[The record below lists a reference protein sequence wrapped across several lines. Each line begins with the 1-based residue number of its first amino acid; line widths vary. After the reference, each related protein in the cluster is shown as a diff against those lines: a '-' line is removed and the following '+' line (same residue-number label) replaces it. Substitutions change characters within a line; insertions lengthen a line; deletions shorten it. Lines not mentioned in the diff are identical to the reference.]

1 MLDPDKRYVFIDGG
15 YFRARRKEM
24 FEPLFGK
31 DGETDYSMLANA
43 LSCRK
48 GFYYDCADERKPAEP
63 TGDFEVRKA
72 RQMEEFNGI
81 RQYPGFHVFQGT
93 LSGERRQKE
102 VDVALAVDVLMHA
115 QAGNIN
121 EAFLVAGDLDFRP
134 LVKALIQLGIYVT
147 ILCRRSSSLELQY
160 AADHVNELTF
170 SGVYGWSTQEFRR
183 THPIP
188 ETSLGGDATMPGW
201 STIDTGKTES
211 GVAVLFHNGGTDF
224 MLKAPVREGLLSA
237 KFNNRDFLERY
248 FRHVWG
254 QLEWLT

>member
-1 MLDPDKRYVFIDGG
+1 MRDPDKRYVFIDGG
-15 YFRARRKEM
+15 YFRARRKEL
-24 FEPLFGK
+24 FAPLFGK
-31 DGETDYSMLANA
+31 DGETDYSLLANT
-43 LSCRK
+43 LGCRK
-48 GFYYDCADERKPAEP
+48 GFYYDCTDERKPNEP
-63 TGDFEVRKA
+63 ASEFEARKA
-72 RQMEEFNGI
+72 RQMEEFNRI

-115 QAGNIN
+115 HAKNIN

-170 SGVYGWSTQEFRR
+170 TWVYGWSTPEFRR
-183 THPIP
+183 AHPIP
-188 ETSLGGDATMPGW
+188 ETSLRGDPNMPGW
-201 STIDTGKTES
+201 SKIAVGKTEF
-211 GVAVLFHNGGTDF
+211 GEAVLFHNNRMDF
-224 MLKAPVREGLLSA
+224 MLKAVSGEGLLSA
-237 KFNNRDFLERY
+237 QFNNRDFLERY

-254 QLEWLT
+254 QLEWNP